1 MNYKNYVNGQWQ
13 DAKSGKIFPVENPF
27 NQEIIAH
34 VPDSNKDDIDEAVSA
49 AKIAYTD
56 WRVMSAGERRDLMR
70 ELAIKSRENAE
81 VLAKTIS
88 MEMGKPF
95 SEALD
100 EIDTISDFL
109 EYYGELARD
118 EIGRIVAPVEKNTM
132 SLVRYESVGVI
143 GCIIPWNYPLALMGW
158 KLAPAL
164 AAGNTVVMKP
174 SEVTPLSI
182 LHWCKVIDSILPPG
196 VINVVTG
203 YGQSAG
209 EPIVM
214 NPDVPVI
221 TFTGSVATG
230 KKIANLA
237 AKNLKKV
244 SLELGGKDP
253 MIICDDADIEI
264 AAQGA
269 SWGGFVNAGQVC
281 TSIERVYVFESVID
295 QFTEAIIEEAK
306 KIVLGDPM
314 AADTD
319 IGPMAS
325 KLQQE
330 KAIQKVEQAVKDGAR
345 LLTGGN
351 VPKEFGKGYFYQPTV
366 LDKIKPGM
374 DIVTEEAFSPV
385 LPIQKVASM
394 QEAIHQS
401 NNSIY
406 GLGCSIFTNDI
417 DRALTAADDIKSGTV
432 CINSP
437 LMENIAAPFGGM
449 KQSGI
454 GREHG
459 KEALD
464 EFREATHIFIDYKQE
479 SKDWWFVKKD
489 EQQSKS

>member
-1 MNYKNYVNGQWQ
+1 MEFKNYINGKWVE
-13 DAKSGKIFPVENPF
+13 AKSGKTFPVENPY
-27 NQEIIAH
+27 NQQIISH
-34 VPDSNKDDIDEAVSA
+34 VPDSDNHDVNEAVSA
-49 AKIAYTD
+49 ANTAYSD
-56 WRVMSAGERRDLMR
+56 WHKMSASERRDLMK
-70 ELAIKSRENAE
+70 ELANKSRENANE
-81 VLAKTIS
+81 LAKTIS

-95 SEALD
+95 PEALD
-100 EIDTISDFL
+100 EIDTVADFL

-118 EIGRIVAPVEKNTM
+118 EVGRIVAPVDRNTM
-132 SLVRYESVGVI
+132 SLVRYESIGVI

-174 SEVTPLSI
+174 SEITPLSI
-182 LHWCKVIDSILPPG
+182 LHWCNVVDSVLPTG
-196 VINVVTG
+196 VINVITG
-203 YGQSAG
+203 FGQSAG
-209 EPIVM
+209 EPIVKH
-214 NPDVPVI
+214 PDVPVV
-221 TFTGSVATG
+221 TFTGSVDTG
-230 KKIANLA
+230 KKIAKFA
-237 AKNLKKV
+237 AENLKKV

-281 TSIERVYVFESVID
+281 TSIERVYVFENVMD

-306 KIVLGDPM
+306 KVVLGDPM
-314 AADTD
+314 KEDTH

-330 KAIQKVEQAVKDGAR
+330 KAIEKVNQAIKDGAR
-345 LLTGGN
+345 LLAGGS
-351 VPKEFGKGYFYQPTV
+351 VPENLDRGYFYQPTV
-366 LDKIKPGM
+366 LDNIEPNM
-374 DIVTEEAFSPV
+374 EIITEEAFSPV
-385 LPIQKVASM
+385 LPIQKVSSIE
-394 QEAIHQS
+394 EAIQWS
-401 NNSIY
+401 NDSVY

-464 EFREATHIFIDYKQE
+464 EFREAKHIFIDYKQE
-479 SKDWWFVKKD
+479 SKDWWF
-489 EQQSKS
+489 

>member
-1 MNYKNYVNGQWQ
+1 MNYKNYINGQWV
-13 DAKSGKIFPVENPF
+13 DAKSGKNFPVENPF
-27 NQEIIAH
+27 NQEIITH
-34 VPDSNKDDIDEAVSA
+34 VPDSDKNDIDKAVSA
-49 AKIAYTD
+49 ARTAYKD
-56 WRVMSAGERRDLMR
+56 WHIMSAGDRRDLMR
-70 ELAIKSRENAE
+70 ELATKSRENSKE
-81 VLAKTIS
+81 LAKTIS
-88 MEMGKPF
+88 MEMGKPLP
-95 SEALD
+95 EALD
-100 EIDTISDFL
+100 EIDTIADFL
-109 EYYGELARD
+109 EYYGELSRD
-118 EIGRIVAPVEKNTM
+118 EIGRIVAPVETKTM
-132 SLVRYESVGVI
+132 SLVRYESVGVV

-174 SEVTPLSI
+174 SEITPLSI
-182 LHWCKVIDSILPPG
+182 LHWCRIIDSVLPPG

-209 EPIVM
+209 EPIVRH
-214 NPDVPVI
+214 PDVSVV

-230 KKIANLA
+230 KKIASLA
-237 AKNLKKV
+237 ADNLKKV

-264 AAQGA
+264 AAEGA
-269 SWGGFVNAGQVC
+269 SRGGFVNAGQVC

-306 KIVLGDPM
+306 KVVLGNPMDPN
-314 AADTD
+314 TD

-325 KLQQE
+325 KAQQE
-330 KAIQKVEQAVKDGAR
+330 KAIQKVEQAVSDGAR
-345 LLTGGN
+345 LLAGGN
-351 VPKEFGKGYFYQPTV
+351 VPKDFENGYFYQPTV
-366 LDKIKPGM
+366 LDKIKPNM
-374 DIVTEEAFSPV
+374 EIVTEETFSPV
-385 LPIQKVASM
+385 LPIQKVSSIE
-394 QEAIHQS
+394 EAIQQS
-401 NNSIY
+401 NDSIY

-464 EFREATHIFIDYKQE
+464 EFREAKHIFIDYKQE

-489 EQQSKS
+489 D

>member
-1 MNYKNYVNGQWQ
+1 MEFKNYINGKWVE
-13 DAKSGKIFPVENPF
+13 AKSGKTFPVENPY
-27 NQEIIAH
+27 NQQIISH
-34 VPDSNKDDIDEAVSA
+34 VPDSDNHDVNEAVSA
-49 AKIAYTD
+49 ANTAYND
-56 WRVMSAGERRDLMR
+56 WHKMSASERRDLMK
-70 ELAIKSRENAE
+70 ELANKSRENANE
-81 VLAKTIS
+81 LAKTIS

-95 SEALD
+95 PEALD
-100 EIDTISDFL
+100 EIDTVADFL
-109 EYYGELARD
+109 DYYGELARD
-118 EIGRIVAPVEKNTM
+118 EVGRIVAPVDRNTM
-132 SLVRYESVGVI
+132 SLVRYESIGVI

-174 SEVTPLSI
+174 SEITPLSI
-182 LHWCKVIDSILPPG
+182 LHWCNVVESVLPSG
-196 VINVVTG
+196 VINVITG
-203 YGQSAG
+203 FGQSAG
-209 EPIVM
+209 EPIVKH
-214 NPDVPVI
+214 PDVPVV

-230 KKIANLA
+230 KKIAKFA
-237 AKNLKKV
+237 AENLKKV

-281 TSIERVYVFESVID
+281 TSIERVYVFENVID

-306 KIVLGDPM
+306 KVVLGDPM
-314 AADTD
+314 KKDTH

-330 KAIQKVEQAVKDGAR
+330 KAIEKVNQAIKDGAR
-345 LLTGGN
+345 LLAGGSAPEN
-351 VPKEFGKGYFYQPTV
+351 LDKGYFYEPTV
-366 LDKIKPGM
+366 LDNIEPNM
-374 DIVTEEAFSPV
+374 EIITEEAFSPV
-385 LPIQKVASM
+385 LPIQKVSSI
-394 QEAIHQS
+394 QEAIQLS
-401 NNSIY
+401 NDSVY

-464 EFREATHIFIDYKQE
+464 EFREAKHIFIDYKQE
-479 SKDWWFVKKD
+479 SKDWWF
-489 EQQSKS
+489 

>member
-1 MNYKNYVNGQWQ
+1 MNYKNYINGQWV
-13 DAKSGKIFPVENPF
+13 DAKSGKNFPVENPF

-34 VPDSNKDDIDEAVSA
+34 VPDSDKNDIDKAVSA
-49 AKIAYTD
+49 AKTAYKD
-56 WRVMSAGERRDLMR
+56 WHIMSAGDRRDLMR
-70 ELAIKSRENAE
+70 ELATKSRENSKE
-81 VLAKTIS
+81 LAKTIS
-88 MEMGKPF
+88 MEMGKPLP
-95 SEALD
+95 EALD
-100 EIDTISDFL
+100 EIETIADFL

-118 EIGRIVAPVEKNTM
+118 AVGRIVAPVERKTM
-132 SLVRYESVGVI
+132 SLVRYESVGVV

-174 SEVTPLSI
+174 SEITPLSI
-182 LHWCKVIDSILPPG
+182 LHWCRIIDSVLPPG

-203 YGQSAG
+203 YGQSTG

-214 NPDVPVI
+214 HPDVPVV

-230 KKIANLA
+230 KKIASLA
-237 AKNLKKV
+237 ADNLKKV

-306 KIVLGDPM
+306 KVVLGDPM
-314 AADTD
+314 DPNTD

-325 KLQQE
+325 KAQQE
-330 KAIQKVEQAVKDGAR
+330 KAIQKVEQAVSDGAR

-351 VPKEFGKGYFYQPTV
+351 VPKDFENGYFYQPTV
-366 LDKIKPGM
+366 LDKIKPNM
-374 DIVTEEAFSPV
+374 EIVTEETFSPV
-385 LPIQKVASM
+385 LPIQKVSSM
-394 QEAIHQS
+394 QEAIQQS
-401 NNSIY
+401 NDSIY

-417 DRALTAADDIKSGTV
+417 ERALTAADDIKSGTV

-464 EFREATHIFIDYKQE
+464 EFREAKHIFIDYKQE

-489 EQQSKS
+489 DQ

>member
-1 MNYKNYVNGQWQ
+1 MDYKNYINGKWVE
-13 DAKSGKIFPVENPF
+13 AKSGKTFPVENPY
-27 NQEIIAH
+27 NQQIISH
-34 VPDSNKDDIDEAVSA
+34 VPDSDNHDVNEAVSA
-49 AKIAYTD
+49 AKIAYND
-56 WRVMSAGERRDLMR
+56 WHKMSASERRDLMK
-70 ELAIKSRENAE
+70 ELANKSRENANE
-81 VLAKTIS
+81 LAKTIS

-95 SEALD
+95 PEALD
-100 EIDTISDFL
+100 EIDTVADFL
-109 EYYGELARD
+109 DYYGELARD
-118 EIGRIVAPVEKNTM
+118 EVGRIVAPVDRNTM
-132 SLVRYESVGVI
+132 SLVRYESIGVI

-174 SEVTPLSI
+174 SEITPLSI
-182 LHWCKVIDSILPPG
+182 LHWCNVVESVLPSG
-196 VINVVTG
+196 VINVITG
-203 YGQSAG
+203 FGQSAG
-209 EPIVM
+209 EPIVKH
-214 NPDVPVI
+214 PDVPVV

-230 KKIANLA
+230 KKIAKFA
-237 AKNLKKV
+237 AENLKKV

-281 TSIERVYVFESVID
+281 TSIERVYVFENVMD

-306 KIVLGDPM
+306 KVVLGDPM
-314 AADTD
+314 KEDTH

-330 KAIQKVEQAVKDGAR
+330 KAIEKVNQAIKDGAR
-345 LLTGGN
+345 LLAGGS
-351 VPKEFGKGYFYQPTV
+351 VPENLDRGYFYQPTV
-366 LDKIKPGM
+366 LDNIEPNM
-374 DIVTEEAFSPV
+374 EIITEEAFSPV
-385 LPIQKVASM
+385 LPIQKVSSIE
-394 QEAIHQS
+394 EAIQWS
-401 NNSIY
+401 NDSVY

-464 EFREATHIFIDYKQE
+464 EFREAKHIFIDYKQE
-479 SKDWWFVKKD
+479 SKDWWF
-489 EQQSKS
+489 

>member
-1 MNYKNYVNGQWQ
+1 MDYKNYINGKWVE
-13 DAKSGKIFPVENPF
+13 AKSGKTFPVENPY
-27 NQEIIAH
+27 NQQIISH
-34 VPDSNKDDIDEAVSA
+34 VPDSDNHDVNEAVSA
-49 AKIAYTD
+49 ANTAYSD
-56 WRVMSAGERRDLMR
+56 WHKMSASERRDLMK
-70 ELAIKSRENAE
+70 ELANKSRENANE
-81 VLAKTIS
+81 LAKTIS

-95 SEALD
+95 PEALD
-100 EIDTISDFL
+100 EIDTVADFL

-118 EIGRIVAPVEKNTM
+118 EVGRIVAPVDRNTM
-132 SLVRYESVGVI
+132 SLVRYESIGVI
-143 GCIIPWNYPLALMGW
+143 GCSIPWNYPLALMGW

-174 SEVTPLSI
+174 SEITPLSI
-182 LHWCKVIDSILPPG
+182 LHWCNVVDSVLPDG
-196 VINVVTG
+196 VINVITG
-203 YGQSAG
+203 FGQSAG
-209 EPIVM
+209 EPIVKH
-214 NPDVPVI
+214 PDVPVV

-230 KKIANLA
+230 KKIAKFA
-237 AKNLKKV
+237 AENLKKV

-281 TSIERVYVFESVID
+281 TSIERVYVFENVMD

-306 KIVLGDPM
+306 KVVLGDPM
-314 AADTD
+314 KEDTH

-330 KAIQKVEQAVKDGAR
+330 KAIEKVNQAIKDGAR
-345 LLTGGN
+345 LLAGGS
-351 VPKEFGKGYFYQPTV
+351 VPENLDRGYFYQPTV
-366 LDKIKPGM
+366 LDNIEPNM
-374 DIVTEEAFSPV
+374 EIITEEAFSPV
-385 LPIQKVASM
+385 LPIQKVSSIE
-394 QEAIHQS
+394 EAIQWS
-401 NNSIY
+401 NDSVY

-464 EFREATHIFIDYKQE
+464 EFREAKHIFIDYKQE
-479 SKDWWFVKKD
+479 SKDWWF
-489 EQQSKS
+489 

>member
-1 MNYKNYVNGQWQ
+1 MNYKNYINGQWV
-13 DAKSGKIFPVENPF
+13 DAKSGKNFPVENPF

-34 VPDSNKDDIDEAVSA
+34 VPDSDKNDIDKAVSA
-49 AKIAYTD
+49 AKTAYKD
-56 WRVMSAGERRDLMR
+56 WHIMSAGDRRDLMR
-70 ELAIKSRENAE
+70 ELATKSRENSKE
-81 VLAKTIS
+81 LAKTIS
-88 MEMGKPF
+88 MEMGKPLP
-95 SEALD
+95 EALD
-100 EIDTISDFL
+100 EIDTIADFL
-109 EYYGELARD
+109 EYYGELSRD
-118 EIGRIVAPVEKNTM
+118 EVGRIVAPVETKTM
-132 SLVRYESVGVI
+132 SLVRYESIGVV

-174 SEVTPLSI
+174 SEITPLSI
-182 LHWCKVIDSILPPG
+182 LHWCSIIDSILPPG

-203 YGQSAG
+203 YGQSTG

-214 NPDVPVI
+214 HPDVPVV

-230 KKIANLA
+230 KKIASLA
-237 AKNLKKV
+237 ADNLKKV

-306 KIVLGDPM
+306 KVVLGNPMDPN
-314 AADTD
+314 TD

-325 KLQQE
+325 KAQQE
-330 KAIQKVEQAVKDGAR
+330 KAIQKVEQAVSDGAR
-345 LLTGGN
+345 LLAGGN
-351 VPKEFGKGYFYQPTV
+351 VPKDFENGYFYQPTV
-366 LDKIKPGM
+366 LDKIKPNM
-374 DIVTEEAFSPV
+374 EIVTEETFSPV
-385 LPIQKVASM
+385 LPIQRVSSIE
-394 QEAIHQS
+394 EAIQQS
-401 NNSIY
+401 NDSIY

-464 EFREATHIFIDYKQE
+464 EFREAKHIFIDYKQE

-489 EQQSKS
+489 D

>member
-1 MNYKNYVNGQWQ
+1 MDYKNYINGKWVE
-13 DAKSGKIFPVENPF
+13 AKSGKTFPVENPF
-27 NQEIIAH
+27 NQEIISH
-34 VPDSNKDDIDEAVSA
+34 VPDSDNHDVNEAVSA
-49 AKIAYTD
+49 ANTAYSD
-56 WRVMSAGERRDLMR
+56 WHKMSASERRDLMK
-70 ELAIKSRENAE
+70 ELANKSRENANE
-81 VLAKTIS
+81 LAKTIS

-95 SEALD
+95 PEALD
-100 EIDTISDFL
+100 EIDTVADFL

-118 EIGRIVAPVEKNTM
+118 EVGRIVAPVDRNTM
-132 SLVRYESVGVI
+132 SLVRYESIGVI

-174 SEVTPLSI
+174 SEITPLSI
-182 LHWCKVIDSILPPG
+182 LHWCNVVDSILPDG
-196 VINVVTG
+196 VINVITG
-203 YGQSAG
+203 FGQSAG
-209 EPIVM
+209 EPIVKH
-214 NPDVPVI
+214 PDVPVV

-230 KKIANLA
+230 KKIAKFA
-237 AKNLKKV
+237 AENLKKV

-281 TSIERVYVFESVID
+281 TSIERVYVFENVMD

-306 KIVLGDPM
+306 KVVLGDPM
-314 AADTD
+314 KEDTH

-330 KAIQKVEQAVKDGAR
+330 KAIEKVNQAIKDGAR
-345 LLTGGN
+345 LLAGGS
-351 VPKEFGKGYFYQPTV
+351 VPENLDRGYFYQPTV
-366 LDKIKPGM
+366 LDNIEPNM
-374 DIVTEEAFSPV
+374 EIITEEAFSPV
-385 LPIQKVASM
+385 LPIQKVSSIE
-394 QEAIHQS
+394 EAIQWS
-401 NNSIY
+401 NDSVY

-464 EFREATHIFIDYKQE
+464 EFREAKHIFIDYKQE
-479 SKDWWFVKKD
+479 SKDWWF
-489 EQQSKS
+489 

>member
-1 MNYKNYVNGQWQ
+1 MDYKNYINGKWVE
-13 DAKSGKIFPVENPF
+13 AKSGKTFPVENPF
-27 NQEIIAH
+27 NQQIISH
-34 VPDSNKDDIDEAVSA
+34 VPDSDNHDVNEAVSA
-49 AKIAYTD
+49 ANTAYSD
-56 WRVMSAGERRDLMR
+56 WHKMSASERRDLMK
-70 ELAIKSRENAE
+70 ELANKSRENANE
-81 VLAKTIS
+81 LAKTIS

-95 SEALD
+95 PEALD
-100 EIDTISDFL
+100 EIDTVADFL
-109 EYYGELARD
+109 DYYGELARD
-118 EIGRIVAPVEKNTM
+118 EVGRIVAPVDRNTM
-132 SLVRYESVGVI
+132 SLVRYESIGVI

-174 SEVTPLSI
+174 SEITPLSI
-182 LHWCKVIDSILPPG
+182 LHWCNVVESVLPSG
-196 VINVVTG
+196 VINVITG
-203 YGQSAG
+203 FGQSAG
-209 EPIVM
+209 EPIVKH
-214 NPDVPVI
+214 PDVPVV

-230 KKIANLA
+230 KKIAKFA
-237 AKNLKKV
+237 AENLKKV

-281 TSIERVYVFESVID
+281 TSIERVYVFENVID

-306 KIVLGDPM
+306 KVVLGDPM
-314 AADTD
+314 KKDTH

-330 KAIQKVEQAVKDGAR
+330 KAIEKVNQAIKDGAR
-345 LLTGGN
+345 LLAGGSAPEN
-351 VPKEFGKGYFYQPTV
+351 LDKGYFYQPTV
-366 LDKIKPGM
+366 LDNIEPNM
-374 DIVTEEAFSPV
+374 EIITEEAFSPV
-385 LPIQKVASM
+385 LPIQKVSSI
-394 QEAIHQS
+394 QEAIQLS
-401 NNSIY
+401 NDSVY

-464 EFREATHIFIDYKQE
+464 EFREAKHIFIDYKQE
-479 SKDWWFVKKD
+479 SKDWWF
-489 EQQSKS
+489 

>member
-1 MNYKNYVNGQWQ
+1 MNYKNYINGQWV
-13 DAKSGKIFPVENPF
+13 DAKSGKNFPVENPF
-27 NQEIIAH
+27 NQEIITR
-34 VPDSNKDDIDEAVSA
+34 VPDSDKNDIDKAVSA
-49 AKIAYTD
+49 AKRAYKD
-56 WRVMSAGERRDLMR
+56 WHIMSAGDRRDLMR
-70 ELAIKSRENAE
+70 ELATNSRENSKE
-81 VLAKTIS
+81 LAKTIS
-88 MEMGKPF
+88 MEMGKPLP
-95 SEALD
+95 EALD
-100 EIDTISDFL
+100 EIDTIADFL
-109 EYYGELARD
+109 EYYGELSRD
-118 EIGRIVAPVEKNTM
+118 EVGRIVAPVERKTM
-132 SLVRYESVGVI
+132 SLVRYESVGVV

-174 SEVTPLSI
+174 SEITPLSI
-182 LHWCKVIDSILPPG
+182 LHWCRIIDSVLPPG

-209 EPIVM
+209 EPIVRH
-214 NPDVPVI
+214 PDVPVV

-230 KKIANLA
+230 KKIASLA
-237 AKNLKKV
+237 ADNLKKV

-306 KIVLGDPM
+306 KVVLGNPMDPN
-314 AADTD
+314 TD

-325 KLQQE
+325 KAQQE
-330 KAIQKVEQAVKDGAR
+330 KAIQKVEQAVSDGAR
-345 LLTGGN
+345 LLAGGN
-351 VPKEFGKGYFYQPTV
+351 VPKDFENGYFYQPTV
-366 LDKIKPGM
+366 LDKIKPNM
-374 DIVTEEAFSPV
+374 EIVTEETFSPV
-385 LPIQKVASM
+385 LPIQKVSSIE
-394 QEAIHQS
+394 EAIQQS
-401 NNSIY
+401 NDSIY

-464 EFREATHIFIDYKQE
+464 EFREAKHIFIDYKQE

-489 EQQSKS
+489 D

>member
-1 MNYKNYVNGQWQ
+1 MNYKNYINGQWD
-13 DAKSGKIFPVENPF
+13 DAKSGKNFPVENPF

-34 VPDSNKDDIDEAVSA
+34 VPDSDKNDIDKAVSA
-49 AKIAYTD
+49 AKTAYKD
-56 WRVMSAGERRDLMR
+56 WHIMSAGDRRDLMR
-70 ELAIKSRENAE
+70 ELATKSRENSKE
-81 VLAKTIS
+81 LAKTIS
-88 MEMGKPF
+88 MEMGKPLP
-95 SEALD
+95 EALD
-100 EIDTISDFL
+100 EIDTIADFL
-109 EYYGELARD
+109 EYYGELSRD
-118 EIGRIVAPVEKNTM
+118 EVGRIVAPVEMKTM
-132 SLVRYESVGVI
+132 SLVRYESVGVV

-174 SEVTPLSI
+174 SEITPLSI
-182 LHWCKVIDSILPPG
+182 LHWCRIIDSVLPPG

-209 EPIVM
+209 EPIVRH
-214 NPDVPVI
+214 PDVPVV

-230 KKIANLA
+230 KKIASLA
-237 AKNLKKV
+237 ADNLKKV

-306 KIVLGDPM
+306 KVVLGNPMDPN
-314 AADTD
+314 TD

-325 KLQQE
+325 KAQQE
-330 KAIQKVEQAVKDGAR
+330 KAIQKVEQAVSEGAR
-345 LLTGGN
+345 LLAGGN
-351 VPKEFGKGYFYQPTV
+351 VPKDFENGYFYQPTV
-366 LDKIKPGM
+366 LDKIKPNM
-374 DIVTEEAFSPV
+374 EIVTEETFSPV
-385 LPIQKVASM
+385 LPIQKVSSIE
-394 QEAIHQS
+394 EAIQQS
-401 NNSIY
+401 NDSIY

-464 EFREATHIFIDYKQE
+464 EFREAKHIFIDYKQE

-489 EQQSKS
+489 D

>member
-1 MNYKNYVNGQWQ
+1 MNYKNYINGQWA
-13 DAKSGKIFPVENPF
+13 DAKSGKNFPVENPF

-34 VPDSNKDDIDEAVSA
+34 VPDSDKNDIDKAVSA
-49 AKIAYTD
+49 AKTAYKD
-56 WRVMSAGERRDLMR
+56 WHIMSAGDRRDLMR
-70 ELAIKSRENAE
+70 VLATKSRENSKK
-81 VLAKTIS
+81 LAKTIS
-88 MEMGKPF
+88 MEMGKPLP
-95 SEALD
+95 EALD
-100 EIDTISDFL
+100 EIDTIADFL
-109 EYYGELARD
+109 EYYGELSRD
-118 EIGRIVAPVEKNTM
+118 EVGRIVAPVEMKTM
-132 SLVRYESVGVI
+132 SLVRYESVGVV

-174 SEVTPLSI
+174 SEITPLSI
-182 LHWCKVIDSILPPG
+182 LHWCRIIDSVLPPG

-209 EPIVM
+209 EPIVRH
-214 NPDVPVI
+214 PDVPVV

-230 KKIANLA
+230 KKIASLA
-237 AKNLKKV
+237 ADNLKKV

-306 KIVLGDPM
+306 KVVLGNPMDPN
-314 AADTD
+314 TD

-325 KLQQE
+325 KAQQE
-330 KAIQKVEQAVKDGAR
+330 KAIKKVEQAVSDGAR
-345 LLTGGN
+345 LLAGGN
-351 VPKEFGKGYFYQPTV
+351 VPKDFENGYFYQPTV
-366 LDKIKPGM
+366 LDKIKPNM
-374 DIVTEEAFSPV
+374 EIVTEETFSPV
-385 LPIQKVASM
+385 LPIQKVSSIE
-394 QEAIHQS
+394 EAIQQS
-401 NNSIY
+401 NDSIY

-464 EFREATHIFIDYKQE
+464 EFREAKHIFIDYKQE

-489 EQQSKS
+489 D

>member
-1 MNYKNYVNGQWQ
+1 MDYKNYINGKWVE
-13 DAKSGKIFPVENPF
+13 AKSGKTFPVENPF
-27 NQEIIAH
+27 NQEIISH
-34 VPDSNKDDIDEAVSA
+34 VPDSDNHDVNEAVSA
-49 AKIAYTD
+49 ANTAYSD
-56 WRVMSAGERRDLMR
+56 WHKMSASERRDLMK
-70 ELAIKSRENAE
+70 ELANKSRENANE
-81 VLAKTIS
+81 LAKTIS

-95 SEALD
+95 PEALD
-100 EIDTISDFL
+100 EIDTVADFL
-109 EYYGELARD
+109 DYYGELARD
-118 EIGRIVAPVEKNTM
+118 EVGRIVAPVDRNTM
-132 SLVRYESVGVI
+132 SLVRYESIGVI

-174 SEVTPLSI
+174 SEITPLSI
-182 LHWCKVIDSILPPG
+182 LHWCNVVDSVLPDG
-196 VINVVTG
+196 VINVITG
-203 YGQSAG
+203 FGQSAG
-209 EPIVM
+209 EPIVKH
-214 NPDVPVI
+214 PDVPVV

-230 KKIANLA
+230 KKIAKFA
-237 AKNLKKV
+237 AENLKKV

-281 TSIERVYVFESVID
+281 TSIERVYVFENVMD

-306 KIVLGDPM
+306 KVVLGDPM
-314 AADTD
+314 KEDTH

-330 KAIQKVEQAVKDGAR
+330 KAIEKVNQAIKDGAR
-345 LLTGGN
+345 LLAGGS
-351 VPKEFGKGYFYQPTV
+351 VPENLDKGYFYQPTV
-366 LDKIKPGM
+366 LDNIEPNM
-374 DIVTEEAFSPV
+374 EIITEEAFSPV
-385 LPIQKVASM
+385 LPIQKVSSIE
-394 QEAIHQS
+394 EAIQWS
-401 NNSIY
+401 NDSVY

-449 KQSGI
+449 NQSGI

-464 EFREATHIFIDYKQE
+464 EFREAKHIFIDYKQE
-479 SKDWWFVKKD
+479 SKDWWF
-489 EQQSKS
+489 

>member
-1 MNYKNYVNGQWQ
+1 MDYKNYINGKWVE
-13 DAKSGKIFPVENPF
+13 AKSGKTFPVENPF
-27 NQEIIAH
+27 NQEIISH
-34 VPDSNKDDIDEAVSA
+34 VPDSDNHDVNEAVSA
-49 AKIAYTD
+49 ANTAYSD
-56 WRVMSAGERRDLMR
+56 WHKMSASERRDLMK
-70 ELAIKSRENAE
+70 ELANKSRENANE
-81 VLAKTIS
+81 LAKTIS

-95 SEALD
+95 PEALD
-100 EIDTISDFL
+100 EIDTVADFL

-118 EIGRIVAPVEKNTM
+118 EVGRIVAPVDRNTM
-132 SLVRYESVGVI
+132 SLVRYESIGVI

-174 SEVTPLSI
+174 SEITPLSI
-182 LHWCKVIDSILPPG
+182 LHWCNVVDSVLPDG
-196 VINVVTG
+196 VINVITG
-203 YGQSAG
+203 FGQSAG
-209 EPIVM
+209 EPIVKH
-214 NPDVPVI
+214 PDVPVV

-230 KKIANLA
+230 KKIAKFA
-237 AKNLKKV
+237 AENLKKV

-281 TSIERVYVFESVID
+281 TSIERVYVFENVMD

-306 KIVLGDPM
+306 KVVLGDPM
-314 AADTD
+314 KEDTH

-330 KAIQKVEQAVKDGAR
+330 KAIEKVNQAIKDGAR
-345 LLTGGN
+345 LLAGGS
-351 VPKEFGKGYFYQPTV
+351 VPENFDTGYFYQPTV
-366 LDKIKPGM
+366 LDNIKPNM
-374 DIVTEEAFSPV
+374 EIITEEAFSPV
-385 LPIQKVASM
+385 LPIQKVSSIE
-394 QEAIHQS
+394 EAIQWS
-401 NNSIY
+401 NDSVY

-464 EFREATHIFIDYKQE
+464 EFREAKHIFIDYKQE
-479 SKDWWFVKKD
+479 SKDWWF
-489 EQQSKS
+489 

>member
-1 MNYKNYVNGQWQ
+1 MDYKNYINGKWVE
-13 DAKSGKIFPVENPF
+13 AKSGKTFPVENPY
-27 NQEIIAH
+27 NQQIISH
-34 VPDSNKDDIDEAVSA
+34 VPDSDNHDVNEAVSA
-49 AKIAYTD
+49 ANTAYND
-56 WRVMSAGERRDLMR
+56 WHKMSASERRDLMK
-70 ELAIKSRENAE
+70 ELANKSRENANE
-81 VLAKTIS
+81 LAKTIS

-95 SEALD
+95 PEALD
-100 EIDTISDFL
+100 EIDTVADFL
-109 EYYGELARD
+109 DYYGELARD
-118 EIGRIVAPVEKNTM
+118 EVGRIVAPVDRNTM
-132 SLVRYESVGVI
+132 SLVRYESIGVI

-174 SEVTPLSI
+174 SEITPLSI
-182 LHWCKVIDSILPPG
+182 LHWCNVVESVLPSG
-196 VINVVTG
+196 VINVITG
-203 YGQSAG
+203 FGQSAG
-209 EPIVM
+209 EPIVKH
-214 NPDVPVI
+214 PDVPVV

-230 KKIANLA
+230 KKIAKFA
-237 AKNLKKV
+237 AENLKKV

-281 TSIERVYVFESVID
+281 TSIERVYVFENVID

-306 KIVLGDPM
+306 KVVLGDPM
-314 AADTD
+314 KEDTH

-330 KAIQKVEQAVKDGAR
+330 KAIEKVNQAIKDGAR
-345 LLTGGN
+345 LLAGGSAPEN
-351 VPKEFGKGYFYQPTV
+351 LDKGYFYQPTV
-366 LDKIKPGM
+366 LDNIEPNM
-374 DIVTEEAFSPV
+374 EIITEEAFSPV
-385 LPIQKVASM
+385 LPIQKVSSIE
-394 QEAIHQS
+394 EAIQWS
-401 NNSIY
+401 NDSVY

-464 EFREATHIFIDYKQE
+464 EFREAKHIFIDYKQE
-479 SKDWWFVKKD
+479 SKDWWF
-489 EQQSKS
+489 

>member
-1 MNYKNYVNGQWQ
+1 MNYKNYINGQWV
-13 DAKSGKIFPVENPF
+13 DAKSGKNFPVENPF

-34 VPDSNKDDIDEAVSA
+34 VPDSDKNDIDKAVSA
-49 AKIAYTD
+49 AKTAYKD
-56 WRVMSAGERRDLMR
+56 WHIMSAGDRRDLMR
-70 ELAIKSRENAE
+70 VLATKSRENSKK
-81 VLAKTIS
+81 LAKTIS
-88 MEMGKPF
+88 MEMGKPLP
-95 SEALD
+95 EALD
-100 EIDTISDFL
+100 EIDTIADFL
-109 EYYGELARD
+109 EYYGELSRD
-118 EIGRIVAPVEKNTM
+118 EVGRIVAPVEMKTM
-132 SLVRYESVGVI
+132 SLVRYESVGVV

-174 SEVTPLSI
+174 SEITPLSI
-182 LHWCKVIDSILPPG
+182 LHWCRIIDSVLPPG

-209 EPIVM
+209 EPIVRH
-214 NPDVPVI
+214 PDVPIV

-230 KKIANLA
+230 KKIASLA
-237 AKNLKKV
+237 ADNLKKV

-306 KIVLGDPM
+306 KVVLGNPMDPN
-314 AADTD
+314 TD

-325 KLQQE
+325 KAQQE
-330 KAIQKVEQAVKDGAR
+330 KAIQKVEQAVSEGAR
-345 LLTGGN
+345 LLAGGN
-351 VPKEFGKGYFYQPTV
+351 VPKGFENGYFYQPTV
-366 LDKIKPGM
+366 LDKIKPNM
-374 DIVTEEAFSPV
+374 EIVTEETFSPV
-385 LPIQKVASM
+385 LPIQKVSSIE
-394 QEAIHQS
+394 EAIQQS
-401 NNSIY
+401 NDSIY

-464 EFREATHIFIDYKQE
+464 EFREAKHIFIDYKQE

-489 EQQSKS
+489 D

>member
-1 MNYKNYVNGQWQ
+1 MDYKNYINGKWVE
-13 DAKSGKIFPVENPF
+13 AKSGKTFPVENPF
-27 NQEIIAH
+27 NQEIISH
-34 VPDSNKDDIDEAVSA
+34 VPDSDNHDVNEAVSA
-49 AKIAYTD
+49 ANTAYSD
-56 WRVMSAGERRDLMR
+56 WHKMSASERRDLMK
-70 ELAIKSRENAE
+70 ELANKSRENANE
-81 VLAKTIS
+81 LAKTIS

-95 SEALD
+95 PEALD
-100 EIDTISDFL
+100 EIDTVADFL

-118 EIGRIVAPVEKNTM
+118 EVGRIVAPVDRNTM
-132 SLVRYESVGVI
+132 SLVRYESIGVI

-174 SEVTPLSI
+174 SEITPLSI
-182 LHWCKVIDSILPPG
+182 LHWCNVVDSVLPTG
-196 VINVVTG
+196 VINVITG
-203 YGQSAG
+203 FGQSAG
-209 EPIVM
+209 EPIVKH
-214 NPDVPVI
+214 PDVPVV
-221 TFTGSVATG
+221 TFTGSVDTG
-230 KKIANLA
+230 KKIAKFA
-237 AKNLKKV
+237 AENLKKV

-281 TSIERVYVFESVID
+281 TSIERVYVFDNIMD

-306 KIVLGDPM
+306 KVVLGDPM
-314 AADTD
+314 KKDTH
-319 IGPMAS
+319 IGPMVS
-325 KLQQE
+325 RLQQE
-330 KAIQKVEQAVKDGAR
+330 KAIKKVNQAIKDGAR
-345 LLTGGN
+345 LLTGGS
-351 VPKEFGKGYFYQPTV
+351 VPKNFVKGYFYEPTV
-366 LDKIKPGM
+366 LDNIKPNM
-374 DIVTEEAFSPV
+374 EIVTEEAFSPV
-385 LPIQKVASM
+385 LPIQKVSSIE
-394 QEAIHQS
+394 EAIQS
-401 NNSIY
+401 SNDSVY

-464 EFREATHIFIDYKQE
+464 EFREAKHIFIDYKQE
-479 SKDWWFVKKD
+479 SKDWWF
-489 EQQSKS
+489 

>member
-1 MNYKNYVNGQWQ
+1 MDYKNYINGKWVE
-13 DAKSGKIFPVENPF
+13 AKSGKTFPVENPY
-27 NQEIIAH
+27 NQQIISH
-34 VPDSNKDDIDEAVSA
+34 VPDSDNHDVNEAVSA
-49 AKIAYTD
+49 ANTAYSD
-56 WRVMSAGERRDLMR
+56 WHKMSASERRDLMK
-70 ELAIKSRENAE
+70 ELANKSRENANE
-81 VLAKTIS
+81 LAKTIS

-95 SEALD
+95 PEALD
-100 EIDTISDFL
+100 EIDTVADFL

-118 EIGRIVAPVEKNTM
+118 EVGRIVAPVDRNTM
-132 SLVRYESVGVI
+132 SLVRYESIGVI

-174 SEVTPLSI
+174 SEITPLSI
-182 LHWCKVIDSILPPG
+182 LHWCNVVDSVLPDG
-196 VINVVTG
+196 VINVITG
-203 YGQSAG
+203 FGQSAG
-209 EPIVM
+209 EPIV
-214 NPDVPVI
+214 NHPDVPVV

-230 KKIANLA
+230 KKIAKFA
-237 AKNLKKV
+237 AENLKKV

-281 TSIERVYVFESVID
+281 TSIERVYVFENVMD

-306 KIVLGDPM
+306 KVVLGDPM
-314 AADTD
+314 KEDTH

-325 KLQQE
+325 KLQQK
-330 KAIQKVEQAVKDGAR
+330 KAIEKVNQAIKDGAR
-345 LLTGGN
+345 LLAGGS
-351 VPKEFGKGYFYQPTV
+351 VPENLDRGYFYQPTV
-366 LDKIKPGM
+366 LDNIEPNM
-374 DIVTEEAFSPV
+374 EIITEEAFSPV
-385 LPIQKVASM
+385 LPIQKVSSIE
-394 QEAIHQS
+394 EAIQLS
-401 NNSIY
+401 NDSVY

-464 EFREATHIFIDYKQE
+464 EFREAKHIFIDYKQE
-479 SKDWWFVKKD
+479 SKDWWF
-489 EQQSKS
+489 

>member
-1 MNYKNYVNGQWQ
+1 MNYKNYINGQWV
-13 DAKSGKIFPVENPF
+13 DAKSGKNFPVENPF
-27 NQEIIAH
+27 NQEIITH
-34 VPDSNKDDIDEAVSA
+34 VPDSDKNDIDKAVSA
-49 AKIAYTD
+49 AKRAYKD
-56 WRVMSAGERRDLMR
+56 WHIMSAGDRRDLMR
-70 ELAIKSRENAE
+70 ELATKSRENSKE
-81 VLAKTIS
+81 LAKTIS
-88 MEMGKPF
+88 MEMGKPLP
-95 SEALD
+95 EALD
-100 EIDTISDFL
+100 EIDTIADFL
-109 EYYGELARD
+109 EYYGELSRD
-118 EIGRIVAPVEKNTM
+118 EVGRIVAPVEMKTM
-132 SLVRYESVGVI
+132 SLVRYESVGVV

-174 SEVTPLSI
+174 SEITPLSI
-182 LHWCKVIDSILPPG
+182 LHWCRIIDSVLPPG

-209 EPIVM
+209 EPIVRH
-214 NPDVPVI
+214 PDVSVV

-230 KKIANLA
+230 KKIASLA
-237 AKNLKKV
+237 ADNLKKV

-306 KIVLGDPM
+306 KVVLGNPMDPN
-314 AADTD
+314 TD

-325 KLQQE
+325 KAQQE
-330 KAIQKVEQAVKDGAR
+330 KAIQKVEQAVSDGAR
-345 LLTGGN
+345 LLAGGN
-351 VPKEFGKGYFYQPTV
+351 VPKDFENGYFYQPTV
-366 LDKIKPGM
+366 LDKIKPNM
-374 DIVTEEAFSPV
+374 EIVTEETFSPV
-385 LPIQKVASM
+385 LPIQKVSSIE
-394 QEAIHQS
+394 EAIQQS
-401 NNSIY
+401 NDSIY

-432 CINSP
+432 CINCP

-464 EFREATHIFIDYKQE
+464 EFREAKHIFIDYKQE

-489 EQQSKS
+489 D

>member
-1 MNYKNYVNGQWQ
+1 MNYKNYINGQWV
-13 DAKSGKIFPVENPF
+13 DAKSGKNFPVENPF
-27 NQEIIAH
+27 NQEIITH
-34 VPDSNKDDIDEAVSA
+34 VPDSDKNDIDKAVSA
-49 AKIAYTD
+49 AKTAYKD
-56 WRVMSAGERRDLMR
+56 WHIMSAGDRRDLMR
-70 ELAIKSRENAE
+70 ELATKSRENSKK
-81 VLAKTIS
+81 LAKTIS
-88 MEMGKPF
+88 MEMGKPLP
-95 SEALD
+95 EALD
-100 EIDTISDFL
+100 EIDTIADFL
-109 EYYGELARD
+109 EYYGELSRD
-118 EIGRIVAPVEKNTM
+118 EVGRIVAPVETKTM
-132 SLVRYESVGVI
+132 SLVRYESVGVV

-174 SEVTPLSI
+174 SEITPLSI
-182 LHWCKVIDSILPPG
+182 LHWCRIIDSVLPPG

-209 EPIVM
+209 EPIVRH
-214 NPDVPVI
+214 PDVPVV

-230 KKIANLA
+230 KKIASLA
-237 AKNLKKV
+237 ADNLKKV

-306 KIVLGDPM
+306 KVVLGNPMDPN
-314 AADTD
+314 TD

-325 KLQQE
+325 KAQQE
-330 KAIQKVEQAVKDGAR
+330 KAIQKVEQAVSDGAR
-345 LLTGGN
+345 LLAGGN
-351 VPKEFGKGYFYQPTV
+351 VPKDFENGYFYQPTV
-366 LDKIKPGM
+366 LDKIKPNM
-374 DIVTEEAFSPV
+374 EIVTEETFSPV
-385 LPIQKVASM
+385 LPIQKVSSIE
-394 QEAIHQS
+394 EAIQQS
-401 NNSIY
+401 NDSIY

-464 EFREATHIFIDYKQE
+464 EFREAKHIFIDYKQE

-489 EQQSKS
+489 D

>member
-1 MNYKNYVNGQWQ
+1 MDYKNYINGKWVE
-13 DAKSGKIFPVENPF
+13 AKSGKTFPVENPF
-27 NQEIIAH
+27 NQEIISY
-34 VPDSNKDDIDEAVSA
+34 VPDSDNHDVNEAVSA
-49 AKIAYTD
+49 ANTAYSD
-56 WRVMSAGERRDLMR
+56 WHKMSASERRDLMK
-70 ELAIKSRENAE
+70 ELANKSRENANE
-81 VLAKTIS
+81 LAKTIS

-95 SEALD
+95 PEALD
-100 EIDTISDFL
+100 EIDTVADFL

-118 EIGRIVAPVEKNTM
+118 EVGRIVAPVDRNTM
-132 SLVRYESVGVI
+132 SLVRYESIGVI

-174 SEVTPLSI
+174 SEITPLSI
-182 LHWCKVIDSILPPG
+182 LHWCNVVDSVLPDG
-196 VINVVTG
+196 VINVITG
-203 YGQSAG
+203 FGQSAG
-209 EPIVM
+209 EPIVKH
-214 NPDVPVI
+214 PDVPVV

-230 KKIANLA
+230 KKIAKFA
-237 AKNLKKV
+237 AENLKKV

-281 TSIERVYVFESVID
+281 TSIERVYVFENVID

-306 KIVLGDPM
+306 KVVLGDPM
-314 AADTD
+314 KEDTH

-330 KAIQKVEQAVKDGAR
+330 KAIEKVNQAIKDGAR
-345 LLTGGN
+345 LLAGGS
-351 VPKEFGKGYFYQPTV
+351 VPENLDRGYFYQPTV
-366 LDKIKPGM
+366 LDNIEPNM
-374 DIVTEEAFSPV
+374 EIITEEAFSPV
-385 LPIQKVASM
+385 LPIQKVSSIE
-394 QEAIHQS
+394 EAIQWS
-401 NNSIY
+401 NDSVY

-464 EFREATHIFIDYKQE
+464 EFREAKHIFIDYKQE
-479 SKDWWFVKKD
+479 SKDWWF
-489 EQQSKS
+489 

>member
-1 MNYKNYVNGQWQ
+1 MDYKNYINGKWVE
-13 DAKSGKIFPVENPF
+13 AKSGKTFPVENPF
-27 NQEIIAH
+27 NQEIISH
-34 VPDSNKDDIDEAVSA
+34 VPDSDNHDVNEAVSA
-49 AKIAYTD
+49 ANTAYSD
-56 WRVMSAGERRDLMR
+56 WHKMSASERRDLMK
-70 ELAIKSRENAE
+70 ELANKSRENANE
-81 VLAKTIS
+81 LAKTIS

-95 SEALD
+95 AEALD
-100 EIDTISDFL
+100 EIDTVADFL

-118 EIGRIVAPVEKNTM
+118 EVGRIVAPVDRNTM
-132 SLVRYESVGVI
+132 SLVRYESIGVI

-174 SEVTPLSI
+174 SEITPLSI
-182 LHWCKVIDSILPPG
+182 LHWCNVVDSILPDG
-196 VINVVTG
+196 VINVITG
-203 YGQSAG
+203 FGQSAG
-209 EPIVM
+209 EPIV
-214 NPDVPVI
+214 NHPDVPVV

-230 KKIANLA
+230 KKIAKFA
-237 AKNLKKV
+237 AENLKKV

-281 TSIERVYVFESVID
+281 TSIERVYVFENVMD

-306 KIVLGDPM
+306 KVVLGDPM
-314 AADTD
+314 KEDTH

-330 KAIQKVEQAVKDGAR
+330 KAIEKVNQAIKDGAR
-345 LLTGGN
+345 LLAGGS
-351 VPKEFGKGYFYQPTV
+351 VPENLDRGYFYQPTV
-366 LDKIKPGM
+366 LDNIEPNM
-374 DIVTEEAFSPV
+374 EIITEEAFSPV
-385 LPIQKVASM
+385 LPIQKVSSIE
-394 QEAIHQS
+394 EAIQWS
-401 NNSIY
+401 NDSVY

-464 EFREATHIFIDYKQE
+464 EFREAKHIFIDYKQE
-479 SKDWWFVKKD
+479 SKDWWF
-489 EQQSKS
+489 

>member
-1 MNYKNYVNGQWQ
+1 MDYKNYINGKWVE
-13 DAKSGKIFPVENPF
+13 AKSGKTFPVENPY
-27 NQEIIAH
+27 NQQIISH
-34 VPDSNKDDIDEAVSA
+34 VPDSDNHDVNEAVSA
-49 AKIAYTD
+49 ANTAYND
-56 WRVMSAGERRDLMR
+56 WHKMSASERRDLMK
-70 ELAIKSRENAE
+70 ELANKSRENANE
-81 VLAKTIS
+81 LAKTIS

-95 SEALD
+95 PEALD
-100 EIDTISDFL
+100 EIDTVADFL

-118 EIGRIVAPVEKNTM
+118 EVGRIVAPVDRNTM
-132 SLVRYESVGVI
+132 SLVRYESIGVI

-174 SEVTPLSI
+174 SEITPLSI
-182 LHWCKVIDSILPPG
+182 LHWCNVVDSVLPDG
-196 VINVVTG
+196 VINVITG
-203 YGQSAG
+203 FGQSAG
-209 EPIVM
+209 EPIV
-214 NPDVPVI
+214 NHPDVPVV

-230 KKIANLA
+230 KKIAKFA
-237 AKNLKKV
+237 AENLKKV

-281 TSIERVYVFESVID
+281 TSIERVYVFENVID

-306 KIVLGDPM
+306 KVVLGDPM
-314 AADTD
+314 KEDTH

-330 KAIQKVEQAVKDGAR
+330 KAIEKVNQAIKDGAR
-345 LLTGGN
+345 LLAGGS
-351 VPKEFGKGYFYQPTV
+351 VPENLDRGYFYQPTV
-366 LDKIKPGM
+366 LDNIEPNM
-374 DIVTEEAFSPV
+374 EIITEEAFSPV
-385 LPIQKVASM
+385 LPIQKVSSIE
-394 QEAIHQS
+394 EAIQWS
-401 NNSIY
+401 NDSVY

-464 EFREATHIFIDYKQE
+464 EFREAKHIFIDYKQE
-479 SKDWWFVKKD
+479 SKDWWF
-489 EQQSKS
+489 

>member
-1 MNYKNYVNGQWQ
+1 MDYKNYINGKWVE
-13 DAKSGKIFPVENPF
+13 AKSGKTFPVENPY
-27 NQEIIAH
+27 NQQIISH
-34 VPDSNKDDIDEAVSA
+34 VPDSDNHDVNEAVSA
-49 AKIAYTD
+49 ANTAYND
-56 WRVMSAGERRDLMR
+56 WHKMSASERRDLMK
-70 ELAIKSRENAE
+70 ELANKSRENANE
-81 VLAKTIS
+81 LAKTIS

-95 SEALD
+95 PEALD
-100 EIDTISDFL
+100 EIDTVADFL

-118 EIGRIVAPVEKNTM
+118 EVGRIVAPVDRNTM
-132 SLVRYESVGVI
+132 SLVRYESIGVI

-174 SEVTPLSI
+174 SEITPLSI
-182 LHWCKVIDSILPPG
+182 LHWCNVVDSVLPDG
-196 VINVVTG
+196 VINVITG
-203 YGQSAG
+203 FGQSAG
-209 EPIVM
+209 EPIV
-214 NPDVPVI
+214 NHPDVPVV

-230 KKIANLA
+230 KKIAKFA
-237 AKNLKKV
+237 AENLKKV

-281 TSIERVYVFESVID
+281 TSIERVYVFENVMD

-306 KIVLGDPM
+306 KVVLGDPM
-314 AADTD
+314 KEDTH

-330 KAIQKVEQAVKDGAR
+330 KAIEKVNQAIKDGAR
-345 LLTGGN
+345 LLAGGS
-351 VPKEFGKGYFYQPTV
+351 VPENLDRGYFYQPTV
-366 LDKIKPGM
+366 LDNIEPNM
-374 DIVTEEAFSPV
+374 EIITEEAFSPV
-385 LPIQKVASM
+385 LPIQKVSSIE
-394 QEAIHQS
+394 EAIQWS
-401 NNSIY
+401 NDSVY

-464 EFREATHIFIDYKQE
+464 EFREAKHIFIDYKQE
-479 SKDWWFVKKD
+479 SKDWWF
-489 EQQSKS
+489 

>member
-1 MNYKNYVNGQWQ
+1 MKYKNYINGQWV
-13 DAKSGKIFPVENPF
+13 DAKSGKNFPVENPF
-27 NQEIIAH
+27 NQEIITH
-34 VPDSNKDDIDEAVSA
+34 VPDSDKNDIDKAVSA
-49 AKIAYTD
+49 ASTAYKD
-56 WRVMSAGERRDLMR
+56 WHIMSAGDRRDLMR
-70 ELAIKSRENAE
+70 ELATKSRENSKE
-81 VLAKTIS
+81 LAKTIS
-88 MEMGKPF
+88 MEMGKPLP
-95 SEALD
+95 EALD
-100 EIDTISDFL
+100 EIDTIADFL
-109 EYYGELARD
+109 EYYGELSRD
-118 EIGRIVAPVEKNTM
+118 EVGRIVAPVETKTM
-132 SLVRYESVGVI
+132 SLVRYESVGVV

-174 SEVTPLSI
+174 SEITPLSI
-182 LHWCKVIDSILPPG
+182 LHWCRIIDSVLPPG

-209 EPIVM
+209 EPIVRH
-214 NPDVPVI
+214 PDVPVV
-221 TFTGSVATG
+221 TFTGSVVTG
-230 KKIANLA
+230 KKIASLA
-237 AKNLKKV
+237 ADNLKKV

-306 KIVLGDPM
+306 KVVLGNPMDPN
-314 AADTD
+314 TD

-325 KLQQE
+325 KAQQE
-330 KAIQKVEQAVKDGAR
+330 KAIQKVKQAVSDGAR
-345 LLTGGN
+345 LLAGGN
-351 VPKEFGKGYFYQPTV
+351 VPKDFENGYFYQPTV
-366 LDKIKPGM
+366 LDKIKPNM
-374 DIVTEEAFSPV
+374 EIVTEETFSPV
-385 LPIQKVASM
+385 LPIQKVSSM
-394 QEAIHQS
+394 EEAIQQS
-401 NNSIY
+401 NDSIY

-464 EFREATHIFIDYKQE
+464 EFREAKHIFIDYKQE

-489 EQQSKS
+489 D

>member
-1 MNYKNYVNGQWQ
+1 MDYKNYINGKWVE
-13 DAKSGKIFPVENPF
+13 AKSGKTFPVENPF
-27 NQEIIAH
+27 NQEIISH
-34 VPDSNKDDIDEAVSA
+34 VPDSDNHDVNEAVSA
-49 AKIAYTD
+49 ANTAYND
-56 WRVMSAGERRDLMR
+56 WHKMSASERRDLMK
-70 ELAIKSRENAE
+70 ELANKSRENANE
-81 VLAKTIS
+81 LAKTIS

-95 SEALD
+95 PEALD
-100 EIDTISDFL
+100 EIDTVADFL

-118 EIGRIVAPVEKNTM
+118 EVGRIVAPVDRNTM
-132 SLVRYESVGVI
+132 SLVRYESIGVI

-174 SEVTPLSI
+174 SEITPLSI
-182 LHWCKVIDSILPPG
+182 LHWCNVVESVLPDG
-196 VINVVTG
+196 VINVITG
-203 YGQSAG
+203 FGQSAG
-209 EPIVM
+209 EPIVKH
-214 NPDVPVI
+214 PDVPVV

-230 KKIANLA
+230 KKIAKFA
-237 AKNLKKV
+237 AENLKKV

-281 TSIERVYVFESVID
+281 TSIERVYVFENVMD

-306 KIVLGDPM
+306 KVVLGDPM
-314 AADTD
+314 KEDTH

-330 KAIQKVEQAVKDGAR
+330 KAIEKVNQAIKDGAR
-345 LLTGGN
+345 LLAGGS
-351 VPKEFGKGYFYQPTV
+351 VPENLDRGYFYQPTV
-366 LDKIKPGM
+366 LDNIEPNM
-374 DIVTEEAFSPV
+374 EIITEEAFSPV
-385 LPIQKVASM
+385 LPIQKVSSIE
-394 QEAIHQS
+394 EAIQWS
-401 NNSIY
+401 NDSVY

-464 EFREATHIFIDYKQE
+464 EFREAKHIFIDYKQE
-479 SKDWWFVKKD
+479 SKDWWF
-489 EQQSKS
+489 

>member
-1 MNYKNYVNGQWQ
+1 MDYKNYINGKWVE
-13 DAKSGKIFPVENPF
+13 AKSGKTFPVENPF
-27 NQEIIAH
+27 NQEIISH
-34 VPDSNKDDIDEAVSA
+34 VPDSDNHDVNEAVFA
-49 AKIAYTD
+49 ANTAYSD
-56 WRVMSAGERRDLMR
+56 WHKMSASERRDLMK
-70 ELAIKSRENAE
+70 ELANKSRENANE
-81 VLAKTIS
+81 LAKTIS

-95 SEALD
+95 PEALD
-100 EIDTISDFL
+100 EIDTVADFL

-118 EIGRIVAPVEKNTM
+118 EVGRIVAPVDRNTM
-132 SLVRYESVGVI
+132 SLVRYESIGVI

-174 SEVTPLSI
+174 SEITPLSI
-182 LHWCKVIDSILPPG
+182 LHWCNVVDSVLPDG
-196 VINVVTG
+196 VINVITG
-203 YGQSAG
+203 FGQSAG
-209 EPIVM
+209 EPIVKH
-214 NPDVPVI
+214 PDVPVV

-230 KKIANLA
+230 KKIAKFA
-237 AKNLKKV
+237 AENLKKV

-281 TSIERVYVFESVID
+281 TSIERVYVFENVMD

-306 KIVLGDPM
+306 KVVLGDPM
-314 AADTD
+314 KEDTH

-330 KAIQKVEQAVKDGAR
+330 KAIEKVNQAIKDGAR
-345 LLTGGN
+345 LLAGGS
-351 VPKEFGKGYFYQPTV
+351 VPENLDRGYFYQPTV
-366 LDKIKPGM
+366 LDNIEPNM
-374 DIVTEEAFSPV
+374 EIITEEAFSPV
-385 LPIQKVASM
+385 LPIQKVSSIE
-394 QEAIHQS
+394 EAIQWS
-401 NNSIY
+401 NDSVY

-464 EFREATHIFIDYKQE
+464 EFREAKHIFIDYKQE
-479 SKDWWFVKKD
+479 SKDWWF
-489 EQQSKS
+489 

>member
-1 MNYKNYVNGQWQ
+1 MKYKNYINGKWQ
-13 DAKSGKIFPVENPF
+13 DAKSGKKFAVENPF

-34 VPDSNKDDIDEAVSA
+34 VPDSNKVDINMAVSA
-49 AKIAYTD
+49 AKSAYLD
-56 WRVMSAGERRDLMR
+56 WRLMSAGERRDLMR
-70 ELAIKSRENAE
+70 ELANKSRDNAKD
-81 VLAKTIS
+81 LAKTIS

-95 SEALD
+95 AEALD
-100 EIDTISDFL
+100 EIDTVADFL

-118 EIGRIVAPVEKNTM
+118 EVGRIVAPVDVKTM
-132 SLVRYESVGVI
+132 SLVRYESTGVI

-164 AAGNTVVMKP
+164 AAGNTVVIKP
-174 SEVTPLSI
+174 SEITPLSV
-182 LHWCKVIDSILPPG
+182 LHWCSVIESVLPSG

-209 EPIVM
+209 EPLVTH
-214 NPDVPVI
+214 PDVPVI

-230 KKIANLA
+230 KKIASLA
-237 AKNLKKV
+237 ADNLKKV

-281 TSIERVYVFESVID
+281 TSIERVYVFESVAD

-306 KIVLGDPM
+306 KVVLGDPF
-314 AADTD
+314 AHNTD

-330 KAIQKVEQAVKDGAR
+330 KAIQKVGQAVKEGAR
-345 LLTGGN
+345 LLTGGD
-351 VPKEFGKGYFYQPTV
+351 VPRDFEKGYFYQPTV
-366 LDKIKPGM
+366 LDNIKPNM
-374 DIVTEEAFSPV
+374 EIVTEEAFSPV
-385 LPIQKVASM
+385 LPIQKVSSIE
-394 QEAIHQS
+394 EAIEQS
-401 NNSIY
+401 NDSIY
-406 GLGCSIFTNDI
+406 GLGCSIFTKDI

-464 EFREATHIFIDYKQE
+464 EFREAKHIFIDYKQE

-489 EQQSKS
+489 D

>member
-1 MNYKNYVNGQWQ
+1 MDYKNYINGKWVE
-13 DAKSGKIFPVENPF
+13 AKSGKTFPVENPF
-27 NQEIIAH
+27 NQEIISH
-34 VPDSNKDDIDEAVSA
+34 VPDSDNHDVNEAVSA
-49 AKIAYTD
+49 ANTAYSD
-56 WRVMSAGERRDLMR
+56 WHKMSASERRDLMK
-70 ELAIKSRENAE
+70 ELANKSRENANE
-81 VLAKTIS
+81 LAKTIS

-95 SEALD
+95 PEALD
-100 EIDTISDFL
+100 EIDTVADFL
-109 EYYGELARD
+109 DYYGELARD
-118 EIGRIVAPVEKNTM
+118 EVGRIVAPVDRNTM
-132 SLVRYESVGVI
+132 SLVRYESIGVI

-174 SEVTPLSI
+174 SEITPLSI
-182 LHWCKVIDSILPPG
+182 LHWCNVVDSVLPDG
-196 VINVVTG
+196 VINVITG
-203 YGQSAG
+203 FGQSAG
-209 EPIVM
+209 EPIVKH
-214 NPDVPVI
+214 PDVPVV

-230 KKIANLA
+230 KKIAKFA
-237 AKNLKKV
+237 AENLKKV

-281 TSIERVYVFESVID
+281 TSIERVYVFENVMD

-306 KIVLGDPM
+306 KVVLGDPM
-314 AADTD
+314 KEDTH

-330 KAIQKVEQAVKDGAR
+330 KAIEKVNQAIKDGAR
-345 LLTGGN
+345 LLAGGS
-351 VPKEFGKGYFYQPTV
+351 VPENLDRGYFYQPTV
-366 LDKIKPGM
+366 LDNIEPNM
-374 DIVTEEAFSPV
+374 EIITEEAFSPV
-385 LPIQKVASM
+385 LPIQKVSSIE
-394 QEAIHQS
+394 EAIQWS
-401 NNSIY
+401 NDSVY

-464 EFREATHIFIDYKQE
+464 EFREAKHIFIDYKQE
-479 SKDWWFVKKD
+479 SKDWWF
-489 EQQSKS
+489 

>member
-1 MNYKNYVNGQWQ
+1 MNYKNYINGQWV
-13 DAKSGKIFPVENPF
+13 DAKSGKNFPVENPF
-27 NQEIIAH
+27 NQEIIAY
-34 VPDSNKDDIDEAVSA
+34 VPDSDKNDIDKAVSA
-49 AKIAYTD
+49 AKTAYKD
-56 WRVMSAGERRDLMR
+56 WHIMSAGDRRDLMR
-70 ELAIKSRENAE
+70 ELATKSRENSKE
-81 VLAKTIS
+81 LAKTIS
-88 MEMGKPF
+88 MEMGKPLP
-95 SEALD
+95 EALD
-100 EIDTISDFL
+100 EIDTIADFL
-109 EYYGELARD
+109 EYYGELSRD
-118 EIGRIVAPVEKNTM
+118 EVGRIVAPVETKTM
-132 SLVRYESVGVI
+132 SLVRYESVGVV

-174 SEVTPLSI
+174 SEITPLSI
-182 LHWCKVIDSILPPG
+182 LHWCRIIDSVLPPG

-209 EPIVM
+209 EPIVRH
-214 NPDVPVI
+214 PDVPVV

-230 KKIANLA
+230 KKIASLA
-237 AKNLKKV
+237 ADNLKKV

-306 KIVLGDPM
+306 KVVLGNPMDPN
-314 AADTD
+314 TD

-325 KLQQE
+325 KAQQE
-330 KAIQKVEQAVKDGAR
+330 KAIQKVEQAVSDGAR
-345 LLTGGN
+345 LLAGGN
-351 VPKEFGKGYFYQPTV
+351 VPKDFENGYFYQPTV
-366 LDKIKPGM
+366 LDKIKPNM
-374 DIVTEEAFSPV
+374 EIVTEETFSPV
-385 LPIQKVASM
+385 LPIQKVSSIE
-394 QEAIHQS
+394 EAIQQS
-401 NNSIY
+401 NDSIY

-464 EFREATHIFIDYKQE
+464 EFREAKHIFIDYKQE

-489 EQQSKS
+489 D

>member
-1 MNYKNYVNGQWQ
+1 MDYKNYINGKWVE
-13 DAKSGKIFPVENPF
+13 AKSGKTFPVENPF
-27 NQEIIAH
+27 NQEIISH
-34 VPDSNKDDIDEAVSA
+34 VPDSDNHDVNEAVSA
-49 AKIAYTD
+49 ANTAYSD
-56 WRVMSAGERRDLMR
+56 WHKMSASERRDLMK
-70 ELAIKSRENAE
+70 ELANKSRENANE
-81 VLAKTIS
+81 LAKTIS

-95 SEALD
+95 PEALD
-100 EIDTISDFL
+100 EIDTVADFL

-118 EIGRIVAPVEKNTM
+118 EVGRIVAPVDRNTM
-132 SLVRYESVGVI
+132 SLVRYESIGVI

-174 SEVTPLSI
+174 SEITPLSI
-182 LHWCKVIDSILPPG
+182 LHWCNVVDSVLPDG
-196 VINVVTG
+196 VINVITG
-203 YGQSAG
+203 FGQSAG
-209 EPIVM
+209 EPIV
-214 NPDVPVI
+214 NHPDVPVV

-230 KKIANLA
+230 KKIAKFA
-237 AKNLKKV
+237 AENLKKV

-281 TSIERVYVFESVID
+281 TSIERVYVFENIID

-306 KIVLGDPM
+306 KVVLGDPM
-314 AADTD
+314 KEDTH

-330 KAIQKVEQAVKDGAR
+330 KAIEKVNQAIKDGAR
-345 LLTGGN
+345 LLAGGS
-351 VPKEFGKGYFYQPTV
+351 VPENLDRGYFYQPTV
-366 LDKIKPGM
+366 LDNIEPNM
-374 DIVTEEAFSPV
+374 EIITEEAFSPV
-385 LPIQKVASM
+385 LPIQKVSSIE
-394 QEAIHQS
+394 EAIQWS
-401 NNSIY
+401 NDSVY

-464 EFREATHIFIDYKQE
+464 EFREAKHIFIDYKQE
-479 SKDWWFVKKD
+479 SKDWWF
-489 EQQSKS
+489 

>member
-1 MNYKNYVNGQWQ
+1 MDYKNYINGKWVE
-13 DAKSGKIFPVENPF
+13 AKSGKTFPVENPF
-27 NQEIIAH
+27 NQEIISH
-34 VPDSNKDDIDEAVSA
+34 VPDSDNHDVNEAVSA
-49 AKIAYTD
+49 ANTAYSD
-56 WRVMSAGERRDLMR
+56 WHKMSASERRDLMK
-70 ELAIKSRENAE
+70 ELANKSRENANE
-81 VLAKTIS
+81 LAKTIS

-95 SEALD
+95 PEALD
-100 EIDTISDFL
+100 EIDTVADFL

-118 EIGRIVAPVEKNTM
+118 EVGRIVAPVDRNTM
-132 SLVRYESVGVI
+132 SLVRYESIGVI
-143 GCIIPWNYPLALMGW
+143 GCIIPWNYPLALMVW

-174 SEVTPLSI
+174 SEITPLSI
-182 LHWCKVIDSILPPG
+182 LHWCNVVESVLPDG
-196 VINVVTG
+196 VINVITG
-203 YGQSAG
+203 FGQSAG
-209 EPIVM
+209 EPIVKH
-214 NPDVPVI
+214 PDVPVV

-230 KKIANLA
+230 KKIAKFA
-237 AKNLKKV
+237 AENLKKV

-281 TSIERVYVFESVID
+281 TSIERVYVFENVMD

-306 KIVLGDPM
+306 KVVLGDPM
-314 AADTD
+314 KEDTH

-330 KAIQKVEQAVKDGAR
+330 KAIEKVNQAIKDGAR
-345 LLTGGN
+345 LLAGGS
-351 VPKEFGKGYFYQPTV
+351 VPENLDRGYFYQPTV
-366 LDKIKPGM
+366 LDNIEPNM
-374 DIVTEEAFSPV
+374 EIITEEAFSPV
-385 LPIQKVASM
+385 LPIQKVSSIE
-394 QEAIHQS
+394 EAIQWS
-401 NNSIY
+401 NDSVY

-464 EFREATHIFIDYKQE
+464 EFREAKHIFIDYKQE
-479 SKDWWFVKKD
+479 SKDWWF
-489 EQQSKS
+489 

>member
-1 MNYKNYVNGQWQ
+1 MNYKNYINGKWVE
-13 DAKSGKIFPVENPF
+13 AKSGKTFPVENPY
-27 NQEIIAH
+27 NQQIISH
-34 VPDSNKDDIDEAVSA
+34 VPDSDNHDVNEAVSA
-49 AKIAYTD
+49 ANTAYND
-56 WRVMSAGERRDLMR
+56 WHKMSASERRDLMK
-70 ELAIKSRENAE
+70 ELANKSRENANE
-81 VLAKTIS
+81 LAKTIS

-95 SEALD
+95 PEALD
-100 EIDTISDFL
+100 EIDTVADFL
-109 EYYGELARD
+109 DYYGELARD
-118 EIGRIVAPVEKNTM
+118 EVGRIVAPVDRNTM
-132 SLVRYESVGVI
+132 SLVRYESIGVI

-174 SEVTPLSI
+174 SEITPLSI
-182 LHWCKVIDSILPPG
+182 LHWCNVVESVLPSG
-196 VINVVTG
+196 VINVITG
-203 YGQSAG
+203 FGQSAG
-209 EPIVM
+209 EPIVKH
-214 NPDVPVI
+214 PDVPVV

-230 KKIANLA
+230 KKIAKFA
-237 AKNLKKV
+237 AENLKKV

-281 TSIERVYVFESVID
+281 TSIERVYVFENVID

-306 KIVLGDPM
+306 KVVLGDPM
-314 AADTD
+314 KEDTH

-330 KAIQKVEQAVKDGAR
+330 KAIEKVNQAIKDGAR
-345 LLTGGN
+345 LLAGGSAPEN
-351 VPKEFGKGYFYQPTV
+351 LDKGYFYQPTV
-366 LDKIKPGM
+366 LDNIEPNM
-374 DIVTEEAFSPV
+374 EIITEEAFSPV
-385 LPIQKVASM
+385 LPIQKVSSIE
-394 QEAIHQS
+394 EAIQWS
-401 NNSIY
+401 NDSVY

-464 EFREATHIFIDYKQE
+464 EFREAKHIFIDYKQE
-479 SKDWWFVKKD
+479 SKDWWF
-489 EQQSKS
+489 

>member
-1 MNYKNYVNGQWQ
+1 MNYKNYINGQWV
-13 DAKSGKIFPVENPF
+13 DAKSGKNFPVENPF
-27 NQEIIAH
+27 NQEIITH
-34 VPDSNKDDIDEAVSA
+34 VPDSDKNDIDKAVSA
-49 AKIAYTD
+49 AKTAYKD
-56 WRVMSAGERRDLMR
+56 WHIMSAGDRRDLMR
-70 ELAIKSRENAE
+70 ELATKSRENSKE
-81 VLAKTIS
+81 LAKTIS
-88 MEMGKPF
+88 MEMGKPLP
-95 SEALD
+95 EALD
-100 EIDTISDFL
+100 EIDTIADFL
-109 EYYGELARD
+109 EYYGELSRD
-118 EIGRIVAPVEKNTM
+118 EIGRIVAPVETKTM
-132 SLVRYESVGVI
+132 SLVRYESVGVV

-174 SEVTPLSI
+174 SEITPLSI
-182 LHWCKVIDSILPPG
+182 LHWCRIIDSVLPPG

-209 EPIVM
+209 EPIVRH
-214 NPDVPVI
+214 PDVPVV
-221 TFTGSVATG
+221 TFTGSVVTG
-230 KKIANLA
+230 KKIASLA
-237 AKNLKKV
+237 ADNLKKV

-306 KIVLGDPM
+306 KVVLGNPMDPN
-314 AADTD
+314 TD

-325 KLQQE
+325 KAQQE
-330 KAIQKVEQAVKDGAR
+330 KAIQKVEQAVSDGAR
-345 LLTGGN
+345 LLAGGN
-351 VPKEFGKGYFYQPTV
+351 VPKDFENGYFYQPTV
-366 LDKIKPGM
+366 LDKIKPNM
-374 DIVTEEAFSPV
+374 EIVTEETFSPV
-385 LPIQKVASM
+385 LPIQKVSSIE
-394 QEAIHQS
+394 EAIQQS
-401 NNSIY
+401 NDSIY

-464 EFREATHIFIDYKQE
+464 EFREAKHIFIDYKQE

-489 EQQSKS
+489 D